1 MAIILGSPRVQ
12 YFYPGTSNPLSGGLL
27 YSYTAGTL
35 AAAPTY
41 PTLADAGTGT
51 NANANPTVLDS
62 SGSAMIVIQGA
73 TKLILKDSDGNTIFT
88 EDNVSTAD
96 SGEVEVDG
104 ATVITLTDVGSSV
117 NLWNISNAASGSG
130 PILAASGTDTNI
142 PGNISSKGS
151 GQLNLDAGATGKVV
165 IGAASTGNIDLK
177 RNTVITGTVS
187 STGLA
192 SPASIACGGAVT
204 LVDATIDIL
213 PAGMVMAFASHAT
226 VVGWLLCDGAAV
238 SRTTYAKLFA
248 VVGTGY
254 GAGDGSTT
262 FNLPNMTRRVI
273 MGSGGS
279 ATSTISN
286 VLGSIG
292 GAETHTLT
300 AIQIPA
306 HTHSYS
312 TFNLTLI
319 NVEADTPTATFVDKK
334 GVTSGTTGS
343 VGSGGAHNNVQPSMV
358 MFYMIRY

>member
-35 AAAPTY
+35 TEAPTY

-96 SGEVEVDG
+96 SGEVDVDG

-130 PILAASGTDTNI
+130 PILAASGTDTNV

-192 SPASIACGGAVT
+192 SPASLTCAGTVT
-204 LVDATIDIL
+204 LVNAAIDVL
-213 PAGMVMAFASHAT
+213 PAGVVMASAGALAT
-226 VVGWLLCDGAAV
+226 GWLECNGDAV
-238 SRTTYAKLFA
+238 SRTTYVTLFN
-248 VVGTGY
+248 VLGTGY
-254 GAGDGSTT
+254 GVGDGSTT
-262 FNLPNMTRRVI
+262 FNLPNMSRRVI
-273 MGSGGS
+273 MGRGGS
-279 ATSTISN
+279 STATIDN
-286 VLGSIG
+286 LLGSTG

-300 AIQIPA
+300 TAETPA

-312 TFNLTLI
+312 TFNSVVQ
-319 NVEADTPTATFVDKK
+319 NVEIDTPNANVDKR

-343 VGSGGAHNNVQPSMV
+343 TGGGGAHNNVQPSMV
-358 MFYMIRY
+358 MIYMIKY